1 MWSEHTAAMVLG
13 TTMWGLNR
21 MSYWFG
27 YSDYSN
33 PYYSEPLVVDNTTI
47 YYSEPMAAPPVEV
60 ASTPAT
66 PSTLP
71 PGVTEEGVKNF
82 DAARE
87 KFYEGNFKEALTL
100 TNKALASMPKDAVIH
115 EFRALVL
122 FSLGNYKESAAT
134 LHPVLAV
141 GPGWDWTT
149 MSSLFPGN
157 YTKYLRALETYV
169 EENPKAADG
178 HFVLA
183 YHYMTLGHTDNA
195 ASEYKEVLKL
205 APTDSV
211 SKQMLQMLGKSDTPP
226 EPVVESD
233 VKLDAANLVGAWT
246 ATRGKASFEMVLDK
260 DKSFTWNYSEGKSK
274 QGVKGVYALD
284 GNVLAMEPDAGGVMA
299 AEITDPK
306 GGTFV
311 FRTIGAPKTDPGL
324 TFKKK

>member
-1 MWSEHTAAMVLG
+1 
-13 TTMWGLNR
+13 
-21 MSYWFG
+21 
-27 YSDYSN
+27 
-33 PYYSEPLVVDNTTI
+33 
-47 YYSEPMAAPPVEV
+47 
-60 ASTPAT
+60 
-66 PSTLP
+66 
-71 PGVTEEGVKNF
+71 
-82 DAARE
+82 
-87 KFYEGNFKEALTL
+87 
-100 TNKALASMPKDAVIH
+100 
-115 EFRALVL
+115 
-122 FSLGNYKESAAT
+122 
-134 LHPVLAV
+134 
-141 GPGWDWTT
+141 
-149 MSSLFPGN
+149 
-157 YTKYLRALETYV
+157 
-169 EENPKAADG
+169 
-178 HFVLA
+178 
-183 YHYMTLGHTDNA
+183 MTLGHTDNA